1 MRPYNPPMADT
12 GLILLAHGARDARW
26 AEPFLRLRAKIAA
39 VRTNAMV
46 ELAFL
51 EVMAPNLASAVD
63 AMIAGGCRSLRIVPL
78 FLGQG
83 GHVRDDIP
91 RLIAGVSARHPD
103 VAIELTGAIG
113 EDDTVLD
120 RIAAVCVQG
129 LPD

>member
-1 MRPYNPPMADT
+1 MADT

-39 VRTNAMV
+39 VRTNTMV

>member
-39 VRTNAMV
+39 VRTGTLV

>member
-1 MRPYNPPMADT
+1 MSDP

-39 VRTNAMV
+39 VRTGTMV

-51 EVMAPNLASAVD
+51 EAMTPDLPSAVD
-63 AMIAGGCRSLRIVPL
+63 AMVAGGCRSLRIVPL

-91 RLIAGVSARHPD
+91 RLIGAVAARYPD